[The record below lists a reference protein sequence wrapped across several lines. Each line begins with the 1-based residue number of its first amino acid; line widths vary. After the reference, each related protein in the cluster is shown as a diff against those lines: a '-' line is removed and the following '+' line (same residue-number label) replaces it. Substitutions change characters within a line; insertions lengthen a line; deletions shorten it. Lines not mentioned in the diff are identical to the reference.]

1 MHATQL
7 PQSRLDQRFVITIVI
22 AIAIVVLVITWV
34 GISKSRNDS
43 YELLVRQGA
52 AFTTA
57 LAEASQNAI
66 DAERYYDRLVQ
77 RRYADLTLTILN
89 DTRLQTQAGLTGFA
103 TTHELHGIWLYSR
116 DSSGVL
122 QPIAAYSRSALPS
135 FVQSEAE
142 TLSVTASSQFVQ
154 LLDEQTATGE
164 VSLYYLQLSD
174 RQNRLAIIASDA
186 RAYQAALQQTGIGYL
201 SQRMAREEGVEYIIY
216 QSTEGIIFA
225 SRKPGPLLAIESDPF
240 LQQALTV
247 DTTSSR
253 IFEFQGNEVLEL
265 VHPFSTLEYPQGLFR
280 VGLSLTRYTDVSR
293 GFDRQMII
301 LSAALFG
308 LVIAVVLYLNSRRKR
323 HEISRE
329 FSHIKSLTDRIFEQM
344 QTGVAVIDQTG
355 NVQFANH
362 AFETAIG
369 VRELVGRK
377 WSDAISTG
385 DLDMSRLTDIGSESG
400 EREVTLTVAGHQRT
414 LLLAWSRL
422 TFADS
427 GATALVLVAY
437 DISRIKQ
444 YEQESSRR
452 ERLSEMG
459 NMAAGVAHEIR
470 NPLNTISIAAQRLA
484 GEFTPN
490 DRADEYQRFTQS
502 IRAETKRLNDIIT
515 RFLALTREE
524 KMRRQRLDLKKLIE
538 ECMALPL
545 AEAERDGSSIL
556 MNLADGL
563 EVEADRDALKQVFAN
578 LLNNAREA
586 VASRRTLRI
595 EIAAFGDKENATI
608 RFTDNGQGI
617 PAELRE
623 KVFTPYFTTKE
634 TGTGLGLPTVYRIIT
649 EHGGTVRILD
659 STASGTTIQLTLPL
673 IS

>member
-7 PQSRLDQRFVITIVI
+7 PQSRLDQRFAIIIVI
-22 AIAIVVLVITWV
+22 AIAVVVLVITWV

-89 DTRLQTQAGLTGFA
+89 DVRLQTQAGLTGFA

-116 DSSGVL
+116 DSGGVL
-122 QPIAAYSRSALPS
+122 QPIAAYSRSALPA
-135 FVQSEAE
+135 FVRSEAE

-154 LLDEQTATGE
+154 LLDEQATGE
-164 VSLYYLQLSD
+164 VSLYYLQLND
-174 RQNRLAIIASDA
+174 RQDRLAIIASDA
-186 RAYQAALQQTGIGYL
+186 RAYQAALRQTGIGYL
-201 SQRMAREEGVEYIIY
+201 SQRMAREEGVEYILY

-253 IFEFQGNEVLEL
+253 IYEFQGNKVLEL

-280 VGLSLTRYTDVSR
+280 VGLSLTRYTEVSR

-344 QTGVAVIDQTG
+344 QTGVAVIDQAG

-362 AFETAIG
+362 AFEAAVG

-377 WSDAISTG
+377 WSDTISSG
-385 DLDMSRLTDIGSESG
+385 DLDMGRLTDTASESG

-414 LLLAWSRL
+414 LLVAWSRL

-524 KMRRQRLDLKKLIE
+524 KKRRQRLDLKSLIE

-556 MNLADGL
+556 MNLAEGL
-563 EVEADRDALKQVFAN
+563 EVEADKDALKQVFAN

-586 VASRRTLRI
+586 VASRRVLRI

-608 RFTDNGQGI
+608 RFADNGQGI

-673 IS
+673 FS